1 VSKLPLP
8 FLFFSSSS
16 KKKEEEEE
24 EEEEEAFSQRDETGE
39 TKTQRSRTP
48 TVRE

>member
-1 VSKLPLP
+1 MSLPLP

-16 KKKEEEEE
+16 KKKEEE

-48 TVRE
+48 TVRV

>member
-1 VSKLPLP
+1 MSLPLP

-16 KKKEEEEE
+16 KKKEEEE

-48 TVRE
+48 TVRV

>member
-1 VSKLPLP
+1 MSKLPLP

-16 KKKEEEEE
+16 KKK
-24 EEEEEAFSQRDETGE
+24 EEEEAFSQRDETGE